1 MRASSTK
8 SATPVDW
15 YYYLRQNFKP
25 QKLEKALL
33 SKTRAESEKEY
44 IINMVPKS
52 YSSQCIEIRQLE
64 SKLEHAGC
72 KRISRTSH
80 LTLLP
85 MLHHIPGQCTLH
97 IYGGWILT
105 MTLDYLRN
113 NRWCCYRT
121 SCCSCFCLYLI
132 FGCILYLESW

>member
-33 SKTRAESEKEY
+33 PKTRAESEKEY

-52 YSSQCIEIRQLE
+52 YSSQCIEMRQLE
-64 SKLEHAGC
+64 SKLEHAGHGYLAQLIRV
-72 KRISRTSH
+72 KMAGA
-80 LTLLP
+80 LP
-85 MLHHIPGQCTLH
+85 EDIKKPSAVG
-97 IYGGWILT
+97 
-105 MTLDYLRN
+105 
-113 NRWCCYRT
+113 
-121 SCCSCFCLYLI
+121 SACSGHGY
-132 FGCILYLESW
+132 